1 MHTRH
6 PRPPAR
12 LMWKAGLTCLLA
24 AGAEMPFL
32 AQADALPEPPQCQ
45 EGNPGVAIAPELLA
59 LADWPLDPPG
69 AAYCPSLPAVAE
81 DVPALPAEE
90 VAGYPAVVRVVAGE
104 APPADEGLVPDESAR
119 DLFLFAGTAMS
130 LEDDSLAPP
139 ETVPALPAAPTIAE
153 TEGSR
158 QRKVSPED
166 LPDLAPDALGE
177 QMAALDAS
185 TLDGIRGGFETPDGG
200 LKFSFGIERA
210 VYINGELVAST
221 VLNLK
226 DLQSAVGA
234 GVPAALAGS
243 ALTVIQ
249 NGSGNGFSAQINPNL
264 AGTVIQNT
272 LNDQRIVNVT
282 TINAAVNSAQ
292 VLRAMALQSAI
303 RDGVV
308 GSLRR

>member
-6 PRPPAR
+6 RRRTAR
-12 LMWKAGLTCLLA
+12 LMWKAGLSCLLA

-32 AQADALPEPPQCQ
+32 ARADALPEPPHCR
-45 EGNPGVAIAPELLA
+45 EGTPSVAMAPELLA
-59 LADWPLDPPG
+59 LADWPLD
-69 AAYCPSLPAVAE
+69 LPATGCSAAQ
-81 DVPALPAEE
+81 DPWTGDAPALPVEE
-90 VAGYPAVVRVVAGE
+90 VAGYPAVMRVVAGAE
-104 APPADEGLVPDESAR
+104 PA
-119 DLFLFAGTAMS
+119 
-130 LEDDSLAPP
+130 SLA
-139 ETVPALPAAPTIAE
+139 EAE
-153 TEGSR
+153 MDERELAS
-158 QRKVSPED
+158 VSPESV
-166 LPDLAPDALGE
+166 PAPLGE
-177 QMAALDAS
+177 RVAALDAS
-185 TLDGIRGGFETPDGG
+185 ALDGIRGGFETPDGA

-226 DLQSAVGA
+226 DLQGVAGT

-249 NGSGNGFSAQINPNL
+249 NGGGNGISTQINPNL

-272 LNDQRIVNVT
+272 LNDQRIVNIT

-292 VLRAMALQSAI
+292 VLRAMALQQAI

>member
-6 PRPPAR
+6 PRPLA
-12 LMWKAGLTCLLA
+12 LLLWKAGLTCLLA

-32 AQADALPEPPQCQ
+32 ARADALPEPSQCR
-45 EGNPGVAIAPELLA
+45 EGNPNVAMAPELLA
-59 LADWPLDPPG
+59 LADWPLDPPR
-69 AAYCPSLPAVAE
+69 AAHCTPLAPAELAQDE
-81 DVPALPAEE
+81 PALPVEE
-90 VAGYPAVVRVVAGE
+90 VAGYPAVVRVEAGE
-104 APPADEGLVPDESAR
+104 E
-119 DLFLFAGTAMS
+119 
-130 LEDDSLAPP
+130 
-139 ETVPALPAAPTIAE
+139 PAALAE
-153 TEGSR
+153 AGMDDRALAS
-158 QRKVSPED
+158 VSPEGD
-166 LPDLAPDALGE
+166 PDLEPNPLDE
-177 QMAALDAS
+177 RVAALDAS

>member
-12 LMWKAGLTCLLA
+12 LMWKTGLTCLLA

-32 AQADALPEPPQCQ
+32 AQADALPEPTQCR
-45 EGNPGVAIAPELLA
+45 EGRPSVAMAPELLA

-69 AAYCPSLPAVAE
+69 AADCTAPPAIAE
-81 DVPALPAEE
+81 DAPALPTQE
-90 VAGYPAVVRVVAGE
+90 VAGYPAVVQVVAGE
-104 APPADEGLVPDESAR
+104 APAADEGLAPEDPS
-119 DLFLFAGTAMS
+119 DLFLFAGTAMPQ
-130 LEDDSLAPP
+130 EDDALAPT
-139 ETVPALPAAPTIAE
+139 ETFPAPPAAPAIAE
-153 TEGSR
+153 MKGGLP
-158 QRKVSPED
+158 RKESPED
-166 LPDLAPDALGE
+166 LPDLAPNALGE
-177 QMAALDAS
+177 QMAALHAS
-185 TLDGIRGGFETPDGG
+185 TLDGIRGGFDAPDG

-272 LNDQRIVNVT
+272 LNDQRIVNIT

>member
-12 LMWKAGLTCLLA
+12 LLWKAGLSCLLA
-24 AGAEMPFL
+24 ASAEMPFL
-32 AQADALPEPPQCQ
+32 ARAEALPEPPDCR
-45 EGNPGVAIAPELLA
+45 EVTPSVAMAPELLA
-59 LADWPLDPPG
+59 LADWPLD
-69 AAYCPSLPAVAE
+69 LPAAGCTAAPEPVAE
-81 DVPALPAEE
+81 EAPALPVEE
-90 VAGYPAVVRVVAGE
+90 VASYPAVVRVVAGE
-104 APPADEGLVPDESAR
+104 ETAVLAEGEMADGE
-119 DLFLFAGTAMS
+119 
-130 LEDDSLAPP
+130 LA
-139 ETVPALPAAPTIAE
+139 
-153 TEGSR
+153 S
-158 QRKVSPED
+158 VSPEN
-166 LPDLAPDALGE
+166 APNPLDE
-177 QMAALDAS
+177 RVAALDAS
-185 TLDGIRGGFETPDGG
+185 ALDGIRGGFETPDGA

-226 DLQSAVGA
+226 DLQGVAGT

-249 NGSGNGFSAQINPNL
+249 NGGGNGFSAQINPNQ